1 MQFKINKTD
10 LNIIESIKTKID
22 NKTFIL
28 SDEFYHGI
36 NLEIDLPDLDAEM
49 FGCWNSNCENKLQKS
64 QEDSLHQ
71 RFLVD
76 LLNKYNEKNT
86 NSKNQVRFLFGDNM
100 YFDKKIKKTLKT
112 PENKDIKKQIV
123 HADLTSSIPLVNGVD
138 LRDYSAKALDK
149 GFDGCL
155 GANKPSFITLGN
167 HDVEPLFTM
176 YQQINKCYNG
186 IEIYKNGEVN
196 NIQFHTNWIL
206 PNAFYSVKINL
217 PNMSLVF
224 IIMDT
229 NLIDYQY
236 HHLILS
242 IDSQTKYIDIMLKF
256 IERTLITNKD
266 SLKFVIGH
274 IPIFYIGHKTKEP
287 IFQTRHVLHNSK
299 VHEHTIPK
307 ITNGFIKMYKM
318 MIDNNVKF
326 YMCADEHNL
335 QFLEDKQHKI
345 NFLICG
351 ASPGGSGADESATFK
366 SNKDEILFSGDI
378 KIPNDILQHLDKKI
392 IINAPSFM
400 KLVTHHN
407 TIQINMIAPEKLTQ
421 HSAAI
426 CSKPNGCI
434 YTDLSNANPSLY
446 YSLTIPKHTE
456 YVSVYNCDEFK
467 KEQCK

>member
-1 MQFKINKTD
+1 
-10 LNIIESIKTKID
+10 
-22 NKTFIL
+22 
-28 SDEFYHGI
+28 
-36 NLEIDLPDLDAEM
+36 
-49 FGCWNSNCENKLQKS
+49 
-64 QEDSLHQ
+64 
-71 RFLVD
+71 
-76 LLNKYNEKNT
+76 
-86 NSKNQVRFLFGDNM
+86 M
-100 YFDKKIKKTLKT
+100 YFDKKVKKTLKT
-112 PENKDIKKQIV
+112 PENKDIKKQIS
-123 HADLTSSIPLVNGVD
+123 HADLTSAIPLVNGVD
-138 LRDYSAKALDK
+138 LRDYSAKAIEK

-186 IEIYKNGEVN
+186 IEIHKNGDSN
-196 NIQFHTNWIL
+196 TIQFHTNWIL